1 MDDSQFGFESDTAS
15 PCEVCEAM
23 CLDAVDGT
31 LTAAEQAMFDRHVA
45 GCVGCA
51 EQMSEAKRGAAWMEM
66 LKGHRPEPPAGMLQR
81 ILAQTSEAEMSL
93 VFPRHGVV
101 PTPRFQV
108 VPVAG
113 DQEPHQADRRDA
125 QGHLIPA
132 PGARRPG

>member
-31 LTAAEQAMFDRHVA
+31 LTAGGEAMFDLSVA
-45 GCVGCA
+45 GGVGCA

-81 ILAQTSEAEMSL
+81 ILSQTSEAGMSL
-93 VFPRHGVV
+93 GFPRQGGA
-101 PTPRFQV
+101 TPRCEDC
-108 VPVAG
+108 PR
-113 DQEPHQADRRDA
+113 EE
-125 QGHLIPA
+125 
-132 PGARRPG
+132 